1 MRVTRSVIGRSPNG
15 PNRVT
20 PSPRAGWAVRAGPS
34 SCTPSPTPSH
44 PIPPSSSHMDTH
56 WPDVPAVSPHSSHRP
71 CPAVPHPT
79 ATQLTSLTSPSPPP
93 HHRQQQQQQQP
104 SPRQVVTS
112 GRWPE
117 RLELR
122 GTSPLMSTNGTP
134 PSRPPSSASTGS
146 SSNIPRV
153 HGHDHTRPLPPP
165 RLPDQ
170 QQVSTIPLP
179 LPLSAPL
186 TAPLP
191 PLSASSSF
199 RSRVPLTTDT
209 IPSRSDRQ
217 VGEVTLT
224 VPRPD
229 GDRAVNEYVETPF
242 RQPAPT
248 IPNPKC
254 QKNERRHHHQ
264 PHHHKNEARTARR
277 HQQTLLQSSPSA
289 PVTKQPVSFTKEPA
303 SIGTNPIG
311 LRPNDPSLSIMC
323 DYCGKCRCE
332 SCREPPPLPS
342 RWLCDNTCFCSA
354 DTALDYASCLCC
366 VKGLFY
372 HCGDSGSGS
381 DSEAGGSC
389 ADEPCSCTGSRKG
402 PRWACLAA
410 LTMVLPCLLCYWPLK
425 GCLTI
430 CETCYARHAAQG
442 CRCDPNA
449 RHGSDIAVTRDSR
462 DPEKRL
468 LDPVTPEL

>member
-1 MRVTRSVIGRSPNG
+1 
-15 PNRVT
+15 
-20 PSPRAGWAVRAGPS
+20 
-34 SCTPSPTPSH
+34 
-44 PIPPSSSHMDTH
+44 
-56 WPDVPAVSPHSSHRP
+56 
-71 CPAVPHPT
+71 
-79 ATQLTSLTSPSPPP
+79 
-93 HHRQQQQQQQP
+93 
-104 SPRQVVTS
+104 
-112 GRWPE
+112 
-117 RLELR
+117 
-122 GTSPLMSTNGTP
+122 MSTNGQNS
-134 PSRPPSSASTGS
+134 PSRPASSASSGS
-146 SSNIPRV
+146 STSNLPRV

-165 RLPDQ
+165 RLEQMPA
-170 QQVSTIPLP
+170 VSTI
-179 LPLSAPL
+179 AVPL
-186 TAPLP
+186 TSPLP

-199 RSRVPLTTDT
+199 RSRLPLTNSLSDSLSS
-209 IPSRSDRQ
+209 PRGSERSQ

-229 GDRAVNEYVETPF
+229 GERAVNEYVETPF
-242 RQPAPT
+242 RQAHT
-248 IPNPKC
+248 TNPSQKC
-254 QKNERRHHHQ
+254 MKTERRHHHLA
-264 PHHHKNEARTARR
+264 HHHKSDSRLPRR

-303 SIGTNPIG
+303 NTIGTGSIGP
-311 LRPNDPSLSIMC
+311 RSNDPSLSIMC

-354 DTALDYASCLCC
+354 ETALDYASCLCC

-372 HCGDSGSGS
+372 HCGDTGSGG

-389 ADEPCSCTGSRKG
+389 ADEPCSCSGSRKG
-402 PRWACLAA
+402 ARWACLAA

-425 GCLTI
+425 GCVTI
-430 CETCYARHAAQG
+430 CEACYARHAAQG

-449 RHGSDIAVTRDSR
+449 RHNDNEIVVTRDSR